1 MDSDSF
7 LEDKLHILQDICQ
20 CMLLL
25 IYIKQSNACGHSLP
39 YLENPRFIVGR
50 ALTERTREKD
60 SLTDNSGRRKWD
72 DQYVCKVEFQA
83 SILYRCPR

>member
-1 MDSDSF
+1 
-7 LEDKLHILQDICQ
+7 
-20 CMLLL
+20 MLLL

-50 ALTERTREKD
+50 ALMERTREKD
-60 SLTDNSGRRKWD
+60 SLTGNSGRRKWD
-72 DQYVCKVEFQA
+72 NQYVCKVEFQV